1 MLNISSRR
9 KREKFV
15 FLVGV
20 GAMSFFTILI
30 LLGMFVLSKSRLT
43 ALENQ
48 HEAEIA
54 VLKDEIDTFKDRQV
68 EAYVLTEDIER
79 SQALDPSNLIL
90 IQVDKDAVPKNY
102 ITELQVLEN
111 QLAKM
116 DLKKGTILTTN
127 ILMDDRTGDY
137 TKEHELD
144 MIHLMSNMEKGEVVD
159 IRIMFATGQDYTIL
173 SEKELNNID
182 YESGTIWINLDPVER
197 MQLNSAVVD
206 AYTIQ
211 GSKIYTVKYVE
222 PFYQKAEVPT
232 YPMNEYVQKLIATDR
247 KASELIN
254 LETLSK
260 ERKQLEEDLKA
271 VRDNATYVD
280 QRFRF
285 EDSNKPDMKFIE
297 QQKTSN
303 KTQNDDTGGINVDLE
318 SQEKNSGF

>member
-20 GAMSFFTILI
+20 GAMSLFTLVILF
-30 LLGMFVLSKSRLT
+30 GMFVLSKSKLA
-43 ALENQ
+43 ALENR
-48 HEAEIA
+48 HETEIA
-54 VLKDEIDTFKDRQV
+54 VLKDEISTFKQRQV
-68 EAYVLTEDIER
+68 EAYVLAEDIEK
-79 SQALDPSNLIL
+79 SQPLKPSDLIL
-90 IQVDKDAVPKNY
+90 IQVDKDAVPENY

-111 QLAKM
+111 QVTKM
-116 DLKKGTILTTN
+116 DLKKGTVLTAN

-159 IRIMFATGQDYTIL
+159 IRIMFATGQDYTVL

-182 YESGTIWINLDPVER
+182 YESGTIWIHLDPIER

-232 YPMNEYVQKLIATDR
+232 YPMNEYVQKLIAEDR
-247 KASELIN
+247 EASEHIN
-254 LETLSK
+254 LENLSK

-271 VRDNATYVD
+271 VKESATYVD
-280 QRFRF
+280 QKFRF
-285 EDSNKPDMKFIE
+285 EDSNKPDMKFME
-297 QQKTSN
+297 QQKTIN
-303 KTQNDDTGGINVDLE
+303 TTQGHDTGGIHVDLE
-318 SQEKNSGF
+318 SQEENSGF